1 MIRFFAAHPTAGN
14 LVMIG
19 FLVAGLFAAPMLRRE
34 TFPRVDSR
42 RVEVTVALPG
52 ARAEEVEDAICQRI
66 EDAVDSVDNVDEVAC
81 EALDSRGR
89 AVIEMVEGKDIGRF
103 FTDIKTEI
111 DAIDSFPD
119 EAEAP
124 VIRQLGRTDFVA
136 SVALAGPMSPPDL
149 KAYAEQVKDRMLR
162 WGGIS
167 KVEIRGFSQHQV
179 RIELTDATLRR
190 FGLSAD
196 DIADVI
202 ARQSVDLPAGSLQTA
217 EREISVRFADE
228 RRRLHEFADLI
239 VVTGKQGAQI
249 RLGEIAAIS
258 DRFDLDE
265 EKVFYQGRRAALLD
279 ISKTAAEDTLDAIDA
294 VAAFVAAE
302 NATAPKAV
310 VLAITNDGSSIVR
323 DRMELLIRNG
333 AQGLVL
339 VFLIM
344 WTFFGFRYSFWV
356 TMGLPVSFLGAI
368 ALMQIFGYSLNMLTM
383 VALLIAIGLL
393 MDDAIVIS
401 ENVARHRQQG
411 KAPLDAVID
420 GARQVLPS
428 IFASFTTTACVFG
441 SLAFLEGDIGA
452 IIRVVPAVMLMV
464 LSVSLIEAFLVLPN
478 HLKHSLANSA
488 SGRISSFRRIV
499 DERVEAAR
507 QVAGRVAGICI
518 EWRYLT
524 IGAAVGALLISVSM
538 LAGGAIKFIAFP
550 ALEGDV
556 AEARIL
562 LPQGTPLARTEAV
575 VGQVE
580 AALKSIDRRFSP
592 EQPDGQPLVRSV
604 TVRFN
609 KNVDAFETGPH
620 VATLTVDLL
629 NAEIRN
635 TGIDAFFTAWR
646 EAVGDIPDVIGIK
659 YAETVIGPGGLPIDI
674 RLSGDDLDALG
685 GAAAELTQWLGR
697 YRGVFNLS
705 DDLRPGKPEVKIR
718 LSEGATMLGLDART
732 VARQLRT
739 AFFGATASEIQ
750 VGPEAY
756 DVDVRLAA
764 ADKNSLA
771 DLDYF
776 TVTTAD
782 GNLAPLSAVA
792 RLEAGRGLARINR
805 IDGLRTVTVQGD
817 VDGRLANANAI
828 INDTFKRFVPDL
840 KTRYPGLRI
849 GLEGQNSDTQKTQSS
864 MARGFILG
872 LIGVFLLLSFQFR
885 SYFEPL
891 VVMVAIPMAFIG
903 VVWGHWLMGLDISMP
918 SMLGFASLA
927 GVVVND
933 SILLVNFIKLRHGEG
948 IAIAEAATQASRE
961 RFRAILLT
969 SVTTVAGLLPILSE
983 TSLQAQ
989 VLIPLVTSLAFGLIA
1004 STVLV
1009 LIVVP
1014 ALYVALDDMGMSS
1027 LSKEDGPA

>member
-1 MIRFFAAHPTAGN
+1 
-14 LVMIG
+14 MIG
-19 FLVAGLFAAPMLRRE
+19 FLVAGLFAAPSLRRE
-34 TFPRVDSR
+34 TFPRVESR
-42 RVEVTVALPG
+42 KVEVTVALPG
-52 ARAEEVEDAICQRI
+52 ARAEEIEDAICQRI
-66 EDAVDSVDNVDEVAC
+66 EDAIDSVDDVAEITC

-103 FTDIKTEI
+103 FTDVKTEV

-136 SVALAGPMSPPDL
+136 SVALAGPMETPDL

-167 KVEIRGFSQHQV
+167 KVAIRGFSEHQV
-179 RIELTDATLRR
+179 RIELADATLRR

-196 DIADVI
+196 DVAAVI
-202 ARQSVDLPAGSLQTA
+202 ARQSVDLPAGSLQTS

-249 RLGEIAAIS
+249 RLGDIATIS

-265 EKVFYQGRRAALLD
+265 DKVIYQGRRAALLD
-279 ISKTAAEDTLDAIDA
+279 ISKTAAEDTLNAIDA
-294 VAAFVAAE
+294 VKAFVAAE
-302 NATAPKAV
+302 NAASPKTV
-310 VLAITNDGSSIVR
+310 ILAITNDGSSIVR
-323 DRMELLIRNG
+323 DRMDLLIRNG

-344 WTFFGFRYSFWV
+344 WLVFGLRYSFWV
-356 TMGLPVSFLGAI
+356 AMGLPVSFLGAI
-368 ALMQIFGYSLNMLTM
+368 ALMQVFGYSLNMLTM

-401 ENVARHRQQG
+401 ENVASHRQRG

-428 IFASFTTTACVFG
+428 IFASFATTACVFG
-441 SLAFLEGDIGA
+441 SLAFLKGDMGA
-452 IIRVVPAVMLMV
+452 IIRVVPVVMLMV

-478 HLKHSLANSA
+478 HLKHSLAHAATGQVSA
-488 SGRISSFRRIV
+488 VRRIV
-499 DERVEAAR
+499 DARIEAAR
-507 QVAGRVAGICI
+507 IATGRIAAICV

-524 IGAAVGALLISVSM
+524 IGAAIGALLISVSL
-538 LAGGAIKFIAFP
+538 LAGGAIKFVAFP
-550 ALEGDV
+550 ELEGDV

-575 VGQVE
+575 VAHVE
-580 AALKSIDRRFSP
+580 AALKKIDQRLSP
-592 EQPDGQPLVRSV
+592 EQPDGQRLVKSV
-604 TVRFN
+604 TVQFN

-629 NAEIRN
+629 SAEVRN
-635 TGIDAFFTAWR
+635 TGMEAFFAAWR
-646 EAVGDIPDVIGIK
+646 ESVGDVADVIGIK
-659 YAETVIGPGGLPIDI
+659 FAETVIGPGGLPIDV

-685 GAAAELTQWLGR
+685 RAATELTRWLGR

-705 DDLRPGKPEVKIR
+705 DDLRPGKPEVRIR
-718 LSEGATMLGLDART
+718 LSEGATMLGLDARM
-732 VARQLRT
+732 VAQQLRT
-739 AFFGATASEIQ
+739 AFFGTTASQIQ
-750 VGPEAY
+750 VGTEAY
-756 DVDVRLAA
+756 DVDVRFVA

-782 GNLAPLSAVA
+782 GNLVPLSAVA
-792 RLEAGRGLARINR
+792 TLEAGRGLARINR
-805 IDGLRTVTVQGD
+805 VNGLRTVTVQGD
-817 VDGRLANANAI
+817 VDGRVANANAI
-828 INDTFKRFVPDL
+828 INDTFKRLIPDL
-840 KTRYPGLRI
+840 KKRYPGLRI
-849 GLEGQNSDTQKTQSS
+849 GLEGQNRDTQKTQGS
-864 MARGFILG
+864 MARGFVIG

-903 VVWGHWLMGLDISMP
+903 VVWGHLLMGLDISMP

-948 IAIAEAATQASRE
+948 VEISKAAAQASRE

-1027 LSKEDGPA
+1027 LNKEDG